1 MSIFDFANRQ
11 MRAGGAMNQLGALQ
25 FGNIGSIADGM
36 GQYMNPYTNDVINNA
51 QNDIFRQNQMQQQAN
66 RAGAASAGAF
76 GGSRHGVVEGL
87 TNEASSRAIGDISA
101 QLRSQG
107 FNMAGQFANQDINNQ
122 MGAASGLLQAGQG
135 AANIGTG
142 GFNMG
147 QAINQD
153 LSQQGMLQQALQQQI
168 LGQGA
173 GMFEG
178 FVNQPINLLNLRNA
192 AASGSPLNAAM
203 TQSTNTQN
211 NPGIL
216 GILSGATGLMSGMGK
231 AGKK

>member
-1 MSIFDFANRQ
+1 MSIFDFANQQ
-11 MRAGGAMNQLGALQ
+11 MRAGGAMNQLGGLQ

-36 GQYMNPYTNDVINNA
+36 SQYMNPYTDEVIGNA

-87 TNEASSRAIGDISA
+87 TNEASSRAIGDISS

-107 FNMAGQFANQDINNQ
+107 FNMAGQFANQDIGNQ
-122 MGAASGLLQAGQG
+122 MGAASGMLQAGQG
-135 AANIGTG
+135 AANIGTT

-153 LSQQGMLQQALQQQI
+153 MSQQGMLQQLLQQQV
-168 LGQGA
+168 LDQGS
-173 GMFEG
+173 GMFQG
-178 FVNQPINLLNLRNA
+178 FASQPLNLLNMRSA
-192 AASGSPLNAAM
+192 AASGSPLNAAV
-203 TQSTNTQN
+203 TQSTTSTS
-211 NPGIL
+211 NPGLL
-216 GILSGATGLMSGMGK
+216 GFLSAGAGLMSGMGK